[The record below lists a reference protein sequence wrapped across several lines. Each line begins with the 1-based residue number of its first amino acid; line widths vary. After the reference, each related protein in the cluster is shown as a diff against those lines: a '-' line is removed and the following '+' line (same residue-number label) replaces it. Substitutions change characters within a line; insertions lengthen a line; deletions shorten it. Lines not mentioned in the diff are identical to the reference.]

1 VTGTELPE
9 GTGSKGG
16 QAAADAYGKN
26 YTGDLASASFI
37 SDYPGEGEACDGDT
51 FH

>member
-16 QAAADAYGKN
+16 QAAADAFGKN
-26 YTGDLASASFI
+26 YTGDLAFPLL
-37 SDYPGEGEACDGDT
+37 YQ
-51 FH
+51 